1 MKLKDLL
8 IEKDLTAD
16 IPSLK
21 ADLAK
26 EKNGDNTGIQE
37 GSIDVEISFNVDDE
51 PKKFT
56 LDIDFEY
63 IDDQKISIEAYYAD
77 ELIKYGVPKQLI
89 TKAIKTVKNINDIKG
104 GIYIIVNDEDYGTL

>member
-16 IPSLK
+16 ILGLK

-26 EKNGDNTGIQE
+26 EMNGDNTGIQE
-37 GSIDVEISFNVDDE
+37 GNIDVEISFNVDDE

-56 LDIDFEY
+56 VDIDFEY

-89 TKAIKTVKNINDIKG
+89 AKAIKTVKNIYDIEG

>member
-8 IEKDLTAD
+8 IEKDLTSD
-16 IPSLK
+16 IPELK

-26 EKNGDNTGIQE
+26 ERNGNKNGIQE
-37 GSIDVEISFNVDDE
+37 GNIDVEISFNEDDE

-56 LDIDFEY
+56 VDIDFEY
-63 IDDQKISIEAYYAD
+63 IDDQKISIEDYYAD

-89 TKAIKTVKNINDIKG
+89 EKAIKTVNNINDIKG
-104 GIYIIVNDEDYGTL
+104 GIYIIVNDADYGTL